1 MLAYFYFIF
10 HIQIFF
16 LDNFRYVAKGILFE
30 NRAIQLSCLI
40 NPENI
45 IKTSKSQ
52 RKYFNIYREKPDHKP
67 DTPYIQPLSCELEW
81 INQNNFFVLFFFLL

>member
-52 RKYFNIYREKPDHKP
+52 RTSHRVWAACD
-67 DTPYIQPLSCELEW
+67 
-81 INQNNFFVLFFFLL
+81 